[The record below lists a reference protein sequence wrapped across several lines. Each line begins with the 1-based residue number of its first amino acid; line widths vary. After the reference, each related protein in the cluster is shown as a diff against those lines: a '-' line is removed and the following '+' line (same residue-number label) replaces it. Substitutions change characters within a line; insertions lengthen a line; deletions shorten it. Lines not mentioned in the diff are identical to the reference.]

1 MKSITL
7 TFIFFIVSHTYL
19 IAQNL
24 YKGIV
29 ADSLTGNP
37 IEFVDVYHKNY
48 QTYTNADGIF
58 SLPGLTDTIKLSHL
72 AYKKRKI
79 SISDFNADTIFLVN
93 QLVTLNEVTVFQ
105 ERIKLGEYIKIGRNY
120 PFDPFT
126 EKFFLRTVL
135 KKNDEILKMQ
145 DLVGLI
151 SRKQLLATGSRP
163 MPKNNLRFTATQ
175 MRKAG
180 KKEDELYFEM
190 WGIEKINS
198 VLTSI
203 AMSPEFYN
211 FHEDISKD
219 SSHIKLAFK
228 ANDAHSNKSSKGHYV
243 IKKADNAILEF
254 NLMEGLG
261 AGVFEERAG
270 VRYRTSSIEIK
281 VYFKKRDDK
290 YYLDKGKINAQVELF
305 IEDQEG
311 PTIYDAEYIWI
322 TQDIVSDKTFKKM
335 SPYKDIFKLD
345 KEYEK
350 SFWDNQAILS
360 FTSEMKKFIEKT
372 EAFSEKK
379 EYWTNLK

>member
-1 MKSITL
+1 
-7 TFIFFIVSHTYL
+7 
-19 IAQNL
+19 
-24 YKGIV
+24 
-29 ADSLTGNP
+29 
-37 IEFVDVYHKNY
+37 
-48 QTYTNADGIF
+48 
-58 SLPGLTDTIKLSHL
+58 
-72 AYKKRKI
+72 
-79 SISDFNADTIFLVN
+79 
-93 QLVTLNEVTVFQ
+93 
-105 ERIKLGEYIKIGRNY
+105 
-120 PFDPFT
+120 
-126 EKFFLRTVL
+126 
-135 KKNDEILKMQ
+135 MQ